1 MELDWIA
8 IVVAVGSLIASSVS
22 IYINLKKTPHENA
35 KTDAETEKEKAET
48 SSIHQQVADPWA
60 EHVVQLSNKV
70 ESLEDAH
77 EKDRK
82 EIAGLR
88 IDIAQVRRE
97 NEEYRRENAD
107 LRDWATRLVVQV
119 KQHAP
124 DIEPEKYIRRY
135 INQE

>member
-1 MELDWIA
+1 M
-8 IVVAVGSLIASSVS
+8 
-22 IYINLKKTPHENA
+22 
-35 KTDAETEKEKAET
+35 
-48 SSIHQQVADPWA
+48 
-60 EHVVQLSNKV
+60 